1 MGTLERARTRL
12 LHFPQT
18 VNPVTLHFLFGH
30 GPNVPKLLAPELAPV
45 NLNAQNVRVDAQ
57 TFRRLTE
64 RKHAAP

>member
-18 VNPVTLHFLFGH
+18 VNPVTFHFLFSDS
-30 GPNVPKLLAPELAPV
+30 PQVPKLLALQLAPV